1 MLLRLRLSRRVQ
13 NLSRITRMRRICS
26 FTDFYCVVGFLCAC
40 GALGLSRIT
49 SCRRNPALYR
59 RKYNPKEILY
69 NIQDQIKEIREK
81 TKSVA
86 SAFIREP
93 FERVRTEPQ
102 AKEHNNVVLS
112 SRQLSSP

>member
-1 MLLRLRLSRRVQ
+1 M
-13 NLSRITRMRRICS
+13 
-26 FTDFYCVVGFLCAC
+26 DFYCVVGFLCAC

-49 SCRRNPALYR
+49 SCRRNPAPYR

-81 TKSVA
+81 IKSVA
-86 SAFIREP
+86 SVICEL
-93 FERVRTEPQ
+93 FERVRTEPK
-102 AKEHNNVVLS
+102 AKEYNNVVLS